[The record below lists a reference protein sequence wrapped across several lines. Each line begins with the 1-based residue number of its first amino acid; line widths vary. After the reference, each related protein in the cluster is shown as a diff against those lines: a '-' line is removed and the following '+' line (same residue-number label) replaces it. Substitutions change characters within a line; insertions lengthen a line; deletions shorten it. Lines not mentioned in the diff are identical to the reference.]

1 MVAKNYAAD
10 AKRYAEQVV
19 AGEILSCRWV
29 QLACQRQLNDLA
41 RFKGKGS
48 PYRFNPKLVDRDG
61 RSFYPADNLC
71 AFIERLPHVKGPLAG
86 ESITLEPWQI
96 FILSTV
102 FGWVKSDGK
111 RRYRRSYIEV
121 PRGNAKSTLSSAV
134 ALYMLAADGEGGA
147 EVYSL
152 ATTRDQARIVFGDAQ
167 TMARRSAGFRSRF
180 AVNVGA
186 HNMHVLASGS
196 KFEALSAEGSTLD
209 GLNIHFG
216 CVDELHAHKTRTV
229 YDVVE
234 TGTGKRDNSLLWVIT
249 TAGSNRAGICYE
261 ARTFVTKLLNG
272 VIEDDTQFGIVY
284 GLDDGDDWTTE
295 NALVK
300 ANPNWGISVRPE
312 ILGPLQA
319 KAMQLP
325 SAVNN
330 FKTKH
335 LNEWVNADTAW
346 MDMRA
351 WDACGDSSLDIEAF
365 TGQPCWVGLDLAS
378 KTDIAALMLMFQHPE
393 ISDAYVVFGK
403 YYLPE
408 DTVQAAGNSQYP
420 GWMRTGR
427 LTVTP
432 GNVIDFGWIEAD
444 LLDLVLRFAV
454 QAVAFDPFQATQLS
468 TRMLAEGLPMIEVRP
483 TVLNFSE
490 PMKTLEALVLQRK
503 LVHDGDPVL
512 TWMASNV
519 VAHLDAKDNIYP
531 RKERAENKI
540 DGIVALIMALS
551 RAIKPGDSVVLGSDY
566 ELMLL

>member
-1 MVAKNYAAD
+1 MTKISYATVAQQ
-10 AKRYAEQVV
+10 YAEAVV
-19 AGEILSCRWV
+19 ADDIVACRWV
-29 QLACQRQLNDLA
+29 KQACQRQLNDLA

-48 PYRFNPKLVDRDG
+48 PYRFNPKISFRDG

-86 ESITLEPWQI
+86 DLIRLEPWQV
-96 FILSTV
+96 FILTTV
-102 FGWVKSDGK
+102 FGWVKPDGK
-111 RRYRRSYIEV
+111 RRFRRSYIEV

-167 TMARRSAGFRSRF
+167 VMARKSSGFRNRF
-180 AVNVGA
+180 KVEVGA

-261 ARTFVTKLLNG
+261 VRTFVTKLLEG
-272 VIEDDTQFGIVY
+272 VLEDDSQFGIIY
-284 GLDDGDDWTTE
+284 GLDDGDDWTAE
-295 NALVK
+295 ESLIK

-312 ILGPLQA
+312 VLLPLQA

-335 LNEWVNADTAW
+335 LNEWVNADIAW

-351 WDACGDSSLDIEAF
+351 WDANANASLDLESFA
-365 TGQPCWVGLDLAS
+365 GKACWIGLDLA
-378 KTDIAALMLMFQHPE
+378 
-393 ISDAYVVFGK
+393 
-403 YYLPE
+403 LPF
-408 DTVQAAGNSQYP
+408 THNF
-420 GWMRTGR
+420 
-427 LTVTP
+427 VTP
-432 GNVIDFGWIEAD
+432 SYP
-444 LLDLVLRFAV
+444 V
-454 QAVAFDPFQATQLS
+454 QFQPPCTW
-468 TRMLAEGLPMIEVRP
+468 
-483 TVLNFSE
+483 F
-490 PMKTLEALVLQRK
+490 EALYNR
-503 LVHDGDPVL
+503 
-512 TWMASNV
+512 TT
-519 VAHLDAKDNIYP
+519 
-531 RKERAENKI
+531 
-540 DGIVALIMALS
+540 
-551 RAIKPGDSVVLGSDY
+551 
-566 ELMLL
+566 

>member
-102 FGWVKSDGK
+102 FGWVKGDGK
-111 RRYRRSYIEV
+111 RRFRRSYIEV

-272 VIEDDTQFGIVY
+272 VFEDDTQFGIVY

>member
-1 MVAKNYAAD
+1 MTKATYTTVA
-10 AKRYAEQVV
+10 RQYAEAVV
-19 AGEILSCRWV
+19 ARDIPACRWV
-29 QLACQRQLNDLA
+29 QLACQRQLDDLA

-48 PYRFNPKLVDRDG
+48 PYRFNPKLTDRTG
-61 RSFYPADNLC
+61 KTYAPADNLC

-86 ESITLEPWQI
+86 TAITLEPWQV

-102 FGWVKSDGK
+102 YGWVKPDGT
-111 RRYRRSYIEV
+111 RRFRRAYIEV

-134 ALYMLAADGEGGA
+134 ALYMLTADGEGGA

-167 TMARRSAGFRSRF
+167 TMARKSSGFRSRF
-180 AVNVGA
+180 GVAVGA
-186 HNMHVLASGS
+186 HNMHVLATGS

-261 ARTFVTKLLNG
+261 VRTFVTKLLDRVFG
-272 VIEDDTQFGIVY
+272 DDSQFGIIF
-284 GLDDGDDWTTE
+284 GLDDGDDWASE
-295 NALVK
+295 AALVK
-300 ANPNWGISVRPE
+300 ANPNWGISVRAE
-312 ILGPLQA
+312 ILLPLQA

-351 WDACGDSSLDIEAF
+351 WDRCADPALNLETFA
-365 TGQPCWVGLDLAS
+365 GQPCWIGLDLAS
-378 KTDIAALMLMFQHPE
+378 KTDIAALLMVFAHPE
-393 ISDAYVVFGK
+393 IVGGFAVFGR

-408 DTVQAAGNSQYP
+408 DTVMATGNSQYP

-444 LLDLVLRFAV
+444 LIDAVSRFAI

-468 TRMLAEGLPMIEVRP
+468 TRMIAEGLPMIEVRP

-503 LVHDGDPVL
+503 LIHDGDPVL
-512 TWMASNV
+512 AWMVSNV

-531 RKERAENKI
+531 RKERPENKI
-540 DGIVALIMALS
+540 DGIVALIMALA
-551 RAIKPGDSVVLGSDY
+551 RANLPGAVMESIYDQGVGI
-566 ELMLL
+566 

>member
-102 FGWVKSDGK
+102 FGWVKGDGK
-111 RRYRRSYIEV
+111 RRFRRSYIEV

-272 VIEDDTQFGIVY
+272 VFEDDTQFGIVY

-351 WDACGDSSLDIEAF
+351 WDTCGDSSLDIEAF

-378 KTDIAALMLMFQHPE
+378 KTDVAALMLMFQHPE